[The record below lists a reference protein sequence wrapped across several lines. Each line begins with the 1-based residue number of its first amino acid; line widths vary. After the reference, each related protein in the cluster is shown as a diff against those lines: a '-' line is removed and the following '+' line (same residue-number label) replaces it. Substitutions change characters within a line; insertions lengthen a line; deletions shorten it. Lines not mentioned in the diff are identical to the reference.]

1 MKENIRQVVLQ
12 DVVKLVLQSD
22 IDRDGIISKREAD
35 ILAHRLQ
42 ISLDVYG
49 IVFDAEKFHRAVGLS
64 PSICG
69 VLAIVQRLLPDD
81 EGEYR
86 RSTFYSL
93 DSEDEDYGVDEGQD
107 DDDDDDDVY
116 DMFYVPVEG
125 EFNRGCAES
134 ISMCRQYSE
143 VYGERP
149 SLISLAPAQRKS
161 MNALRVSVSAN
172 SLK

>member
-93 DSEDEDYGVDEGQD
+93 DSEDFEDYGDEGQ
-107 DDDDDDDVY
+107 DDDDDVY